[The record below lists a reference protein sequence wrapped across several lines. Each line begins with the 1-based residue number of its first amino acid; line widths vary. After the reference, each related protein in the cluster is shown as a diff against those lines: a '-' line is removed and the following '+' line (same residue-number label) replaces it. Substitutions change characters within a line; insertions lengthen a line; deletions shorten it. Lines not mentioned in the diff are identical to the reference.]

1 MSETGAFKGF
11 SKQTV
16 KFFKDLADHNNR
28 TWFEA
33 HRDMYESEVMVPAR
47 AFIEAMGA
55 RLKPAVPRIVAVP
68 KVNKSIFKINRDTR
82 FSLDPAPYKT
92 NLGLY
97 FWEGPRPRLEA
108 AGFYFG
114 LEPPNV
120 MLGGG
125 MYMFPDKMLEK
136 FRRAAVHPKLGREL
150 TAIVK
155 DLTAHGYEASGRYY
169 KRIPPGL
176 RSRTPQC
183 RAPSPQRAVY
193 GLGGKNPPGILFRGF
208 YRFQLREVR
217 AHLAAPPLA
226 DEGPG
231 LKKIPR
237 RLSPEGRA
245 GGGTGRRADYFL
257 AAFFSRSK
265 SFLNVSLTSLGAS
278 SMDFSL
284 ALIASG

>member
-1 MSETGAFKGF
+1 MSETGAFRGF

-28 TWFEA
+28 AWFEA
-33 HRDMYESEVMVPAR
+33 HRDVYESEVMAPAR
-47 AFIEAMGA
+47 AYIEAMGA

-169 KRIPPGL
+169 KRIPPGYEAAHPNASL
-176 RSRTPQC
+176 LLHN
-183 RAPSPQRAVY
+183 
-193 GLGGKNPPGILFRGF
+193 GLYTGW
-208 YRFQLREVR
+208 
-217 AHLAAPPLA
+217 
-226 DEGPG
+226 EG
-231 LKKIPR
+231 KIPAEFY
-237 RLSPEGRA
+237 SE
-245 GGGTGRRADYFL
+245 
-257 AAFFSRSK
+257 AF
-265 SFLNVSLTSLGAS
+265 V
-278 SMDFSL
+278 DFSCAKFEPIIPLHRWLMKNL
-284 ALIASG
+284 A